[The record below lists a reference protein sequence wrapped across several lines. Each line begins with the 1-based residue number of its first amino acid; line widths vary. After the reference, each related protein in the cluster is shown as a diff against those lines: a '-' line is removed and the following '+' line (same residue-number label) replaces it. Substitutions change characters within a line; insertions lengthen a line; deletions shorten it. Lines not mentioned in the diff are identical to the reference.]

1 VPQLR
6 RVSDI
11 PSVRTCP
18 SLTLP
23 EATVKRRLAN
33 LYAEMEVRSRGEALS
48 EGWFTARDP
57 GSATGKGN

>member
-1 VPQLR
+1 M
-6 RVSDI
+6 
-11 PSVRTCP
+11 RTCP

-23 EATVKRRLAN
+23 EATVKRCLAN
-33 LYAEMEVRSRGEALS
+33 LYAEREVRSRGEALS